1 MKKIFLI
8 LVSLSLLVACTP
20 KREKAMEFNKLGMHK
35 MNQNLIKE
43 AIVEF
48 DKAIDADPT
57 FDQPYYYR
65 GNMKFSLLD
74 YKGALADYNKAIE
87 LNSGFADAYYNRG
100 ELYQST
106 NQQEKACAD
115 WKKAKE
121 YGRINLSDKLR
132 HCE

>member
-121 YGRINLSDKLR
+121 
-132 HCE
+132 